1 MTWRSASS
9 TQEWRDKAEYTFPF
23 LWELSVQHSRL
34 IPTHWSLP
42 GTKGHDTEVT
52 EATKWNKAYDSWGE
66 CLGSEATVWN
76 MELASGEQP
85 TQTWAWSLLSHS
97 TEHHYTQE
105 ILLIWAGWQGW
116 EEPSRT
122 RRFCFPLVPPST
134 LCHHWLGSRKLSWA
148 DRQRSGRDGRR
159 SQVIGGRIPAKECL
173 ILANCPRSHFM
184 HWPS

>member
-9 TQEWRDKAEYTFPF
+9 TQEWRDKAENTFPF

-42 GTKGHDTEVT
+42 GTKGHDAEVT

-66 CLGSEATVWN
+66 CVGSEAAVWN

-116 EEPSRT
+116 EEPAFSTSFHPLSSLVGIQEAELGRQT
-122 RRFCFPLVPPST
+122 EEWKGRKKVPSDRR
-134 LCHHWLGSRKLSWA
+134 
-148 DRQRSGRDGRR
+148 
-159 SQVIGGRIPAKECL
+159 
-173 ILANCPRSHFM
+173 
-184 HWPS
+184 